1 MQRINSHLHA
11 QRTPPY
17 VINLDP
23 AVTRVPF
30 GCNIDIRDSI
40 DYREVMRQYRLG
52 PNGGI
57 LTALNLF
64 ATKVDQIVGLLEKRT
79 KPASASDSSSGKTAT
94 ETETQTGKTETETG
108 TTGTDTKPDPPI
120 THVLI
125 DTPGQIEVF
134 VWSASGSILLDSLAS
149 TLPTVLAYIIDT
161 PRTASTA
168 TFMSNML
175 YAISI
180 LYKTRLPMILVFNK
194 TDVRPATVARAWMT
208 DFEAFQTALR
218 EEEDEARAGGDGG
231 GGSGYGGALL
241 NSMSLVLEE
250 FYRCLSVVEVS
261 AVTGEGVGA
270 FFDEVEGKRA
280 EFERGYR
287 VELER
292 RWGERE
298 RGRGE
303 RRERELGRLL
313 GDLDVKADDGGGGG
327 GGLAKGRGRGRGKGK
342 REPETLSDIESSSDD
357 DADRHTHHDNDD
369 EEDEDEEGE
378 EIPAELVD
386 PDSAEEGDDDQR
398 GEDADGLTQRYRRAM
413 ADESGGV
420 GGGGGGGGGGGTREE
435 TERLAR
441 YLKAGGV

>member
-1 MQRINSHLHA
+1 M
-11 QRTPPY
+11 
-17 VINLDP
+17 
-23 AVTRVPF
+23 PF

-79 KPASASDSSSGKTAT
+79 KPASASDSSSGKTGTEKKT
-94 ETETQTGKTETETG
+94 ETETQTGKTETETEAG
-108 TTGTDTKPDPPI
+108 TTGTDTKADPPI

-280 EFERGYR
+280 EFESGYR

-298 RGRGE
+298 RGRWE

-313 GDLDVKADDGGGGG
+313 GDLDVKADDGAGGG
-327 GGLAKGRGRGRGKGK
+327 AASAMGRRRAGVGKGRGKGK

-357 DADRHTHHDNDD
+357 DADRHHHHGNDD
-369 EEDEDEEGE
+369 EEEEDEDGEGE

-386 PDSAEEGDDDQR
+386 PDSEEEGDDDQR

-420 GGGGGGGGGGGTREE
+420 GGGGGGGGTREE

-441 YLKAGGV
+441 YLKAGAV